1 VSNPSQPI
9 HDLPLLTPQEKHQLL
24 IEWNDTK
31 VDYPADKT
39 IHQLFEEQV
48 KKTPNNIAAR
58 DAKNQLTYKEL
69 NERSNQLAHY
79 LIQNYKL
86 NKGAIVG
93 VCLERSV
100 NLIVSLLGIMK
111 TGAAYV
117 PIDLSCPKDRISFI
131 LKDTRAV
138 ATITENKHKGSFLGV
153 SSKLILLDEEK
164 TYIDKQNKQ
173 NLQNFVTPDSI
184 IYTIYTSGS
193 TGQPKGAILEHRG
206 IVNLVSWYREEFNL
220 SRNDISCQFASFGF
234 DVFICETLP
243 FLISGG
249 TVHFINE
256 DIKRDPRDLLN
267 WLDVNK
273 ITFCELPVSLGAI
286 VLEEELPKTLSLR
299 ILKVGGE
306 KVKTLPNKLFPFDI
320 VNIYGPTE
328 VSVDSFFSKL
338 YSISPK
344 PCHHFSNLAAPPI
357 GRPIHN
363 LQAYIIDKHMQPVP
377 IGVIGE
383 ICISGTG
390 VGRGYLNNPQLTAEK
405 FINNPFSHAEN
416 YTLYKTGDLGR
427 YLSDGNIEFVR
438 RADDQVKIRGF
449 RIELGEIES
458 TLVSHENV
466 SQVVVMARE
475 DKPGHKQLVAYIV
488 VAEREAASSLTCESI
503 LSSSS
508 GDSFSVLAGESLPAV
523 SETLR
528 NHLALS
534 LPDYMVPS
542 FFVYVDKIPLT
553 SNGKVDRK
561 SLPAPDLSLRSIA
574 DEYVAPQSTLEL
586 SLSSIWSE
594 VLKVE
599 KIGIHDNF
607 FKIGGHS
614 LLATQVIS
622 RIRHAYNIDIPLRAL
637 FEQPTI
643 AALGKVVDSLIKQN
657 SSSLLPS
664 ITPQERPDSIP
675 LSFAQQRLW
684 FIEQLLPDNTLY
696 NIPLALTLK
705 GHLNVSALENALNTL
720 IQRHESL
727 RTIFVS
733 VKDQAAQVIL
743 PHLSL
748 HLEEC
753 STDLSHLPQ
762 EEKSSLAQ
770 SYAQEEVSK
779 PFDLSSGPL
788 IRVKLLN
795 LNEDEHLLLLTMH
808 HIISD
813 GWSMGIFFKELS
825 HLYNA
830 YVSGKEPTLSPLA
843 LQYADFSLWQR
854 NWLQGDVLDQQ
865 LSYWKEQL
873 SDIPDLLE
881 LPTDKPRPKEMTYR
895 GDSFTC
901 FLPRDVKE
909 KLNQLSQQN
918 QSSLFM
924 TLLAVFQTL
933 LYRYTGQEDIVVGS
947 PIANRHYKE
956 TEDLIG
962 FFVNTLALRTTF
974 QEKDSFVDVL
984 KRVQQTTLGAYQ
996 HQDVPFEQ
1004 LVDHLN
1010 VDRSLN
1016 TNPVFQVM
1024 FIFENAS
1031 EREDLTLRNLQTEP
1045 FYTPY
1050 PIAKFDLLLSTFE
1063 DEDKV
1068 GLRV

>member
-1 VSNPSQPI
+1 MFF
-9 HDLPLLTPQEKHQLL
+9 
-24 IEWNDTK
+24 
-31 VDYPADKT
+31 Y
-39 IHQLFEEQV
+39 
-48 KKTPNNIAAR
+48 
-58 DAKNQLTYKEL
+58 
-69 NERSNQLAHY
+69 QLALSQQQIH
-79 LIQNYKL
+79 LKQLQI
-86 NKGAIVG
+86 
-93 VCLERSV
+93 C
-100 NLIVSLLGIMK
+100 IVSGE
-111 TGAAYV
+111 A
-117 PIDLSCPKDRISFI
+117 LSPEI
-131 LKDTRAV
+131 
-138 ATITENKHKGSFLGV
+138 
-153 SSKLILLDEEK
+153 SSKFQKTLLHNTK
-164 TYIDKQNKQ
+164 LL
-173 NLQNFVTPDSI
+173 NL
-184 IYTIYTSGS
+184 YGS
-193 TGQPKGAILEHRG
+193 TEIGADATYYELTESTDKL
-206 IVNLVSWYREEFNL
+206 LV
-220 SRNDISCQFASFGF
+220 DKA
-234 DVFICETLP
+234 
-243 FLISGG
+243 
-249 TVHFINE
+249 
-256 DIKRDPRDLLN
+256 
-267 WLDVNK
+267 
-273 ITFCELPVSLGAI
+273 
-286 VLEEELPKTLSLR
+286 
-299 ILKVGGE
+299 
-306 KVKTLPNKLFPFDI
+306 
-320 VNIYGPTE
+320 
-328 VSVDSFFSKL
+328 
-338 YSISPK
+338 
-344 PCHHFSNLAAPPI
+344 PI
-357 GRPIHN
+357 GRPISN
-363 LQAYIIDKHMQPVP
+363 MQIYILDESLNPVP
-377 IGVIGE
+377 VGVSGELYIGGA
-383 ICISGTG
+383 GLA
-390 VGRGYLNNPQLTAEK
+390 RGYLNRPDLTADR
-405 FINNPFSHAEN
+405 FIPNPFAQEDTQAHLNSSGSGSASISSSESLR
-416 YTLYKTGDLGR
+416 LYRTGDLAR
-427 YLSDGNIEFVR
+427 YLVDGNIEFLGR
-438 RADDQVKIRGF
+438 IDDQVKIRGF

-1024 FIFENAS
+1024 FIFINAS
-1031 EREDLTLRNLQTEP
+1031 AREDLSPWKSPN
-1045 FYTPY
+1045 
-1050 PIAKFDLLLSTFE
+1050 
-1063 DEDKV
+1063 
-1068 GLRV
+1068 